1 MAQISEIT
9 GDANQLKA
17 VLRAGLETLDLKQTV
32 DFVVYTQVILPLDG
46 YVFWKPGVTVTF
58 QGSLHYA
65 QDIQQSAD
73 ETVGFANVIFT
84 SESQITDLALGS
96 QNQIYI
102 ATLGS
107 FRFAFSRQDGF
118 YQQAGLWHYFG
129 HSVYPALES
138 QLLDPPV
145 TIDQTRAIVSNSLP
159 FWLQLNNYQPAYG
172 GYGNTYT
179 LYPSFEV
186 AQNIPPPYIVVDIN
200 PTDAIQAVPLT
211 TQEFP
216 HTQLVRDHVVVTLYG
231 LQNNECLTFQDAVN
245 QYSLDTDNIG
255 LMNMPVMR
263 DEHRTQA
270 ELQTIAMKKTIEY
283 DISYYQSRSIAV
295 AQQLIEEAT
304 FTLIVSDTI
313 PS

>member
-17 VLRAGLETLDLKQTV
+17 VLRAGLETLDLKQQV
-32 DFVVYTQVILPLDG
+32 SFVVYTQVILPLDG

-65 QDIQQSAD
+65 QEIQQNAD

-96 QNQIYI
+96 QNQIFI

-145 TIDQTRAIVSNSLP
+145 TLDETRTIVSNSLP

-172 GYGNTYT
+172 GYGNTVM
-179 LYPSFEV
+179 LYPAYEV
-186 AQNIPPPYIVVDIN
+186 AQNLPPPYGVIDIN
-200 PTDAIQAVPLT
+200 PTDAIQSVPLL
-211 TQEFP
+211 TQTYE
-216 HTQLVRDHVVVTLYG
+216 HTQLVRDHVVITLYG

-263 DEHRTQA
+263 DAQRTQA
-270 ELQTIAMKKTIEY
+270 EIQTIAMKKTIEY
-283 DISYYQSRSIAV
+283 DVSYYQSRSIAV
-295 AQQLIEEAT
+295 AHQLIDNAT
-304 FTLIVSDTI
+304 FELIINNTV